1 MASGIPIQSGST
13 GNLANVDANGN
24 LYTNGP
30 TIIAQAGYEAI
41 AAVVSDGIT
50 YPSNAPR
57 TVRRI
62 ESSDANRMFTATCV
76 PMFLGTFAGTAIDLS
91 LWNQSTSTMTITVAG
106 GFLNLDANATTTA
119 STYAIAKTYR
129 TFPIFQ
135 DVGLR
140 FESAI
145 QFSQVPQTNTVMEW
159 GLGLMATNATPTDG
173 AFFRINGN
181 GDFLAVTNFNGTEN
195 YVDLGFVAAA
205 GTRYDTTIVVNA
217 NNAYFYIN
225 NNLAASIA
233 VTAAGSSTTAAY
245 EQPVSFRIYNTSSVP
260 SYANIMKIG
269 AVAVTLLDGGA
280 SRTWAHSMVG
290 AGGNAIQNTLG
301 GGTTGQTANYV
312 NSTAPASATLS
323 NTAGGYTTLGGQ
335 WQFATVAGAETDYAL
350 FAFLN
355 PAATAAVPGRA
366 LYVTGIRID
375 SLNTGA
381 AVATSSTILQW
392 GCSAGATAATLVGT
406 VDSAGAKIVRRV
418 TLGLQSFA
426 IGAAI
431 GASPLPGPIDTQ
443 FASPMVVNAG
453 EYFHVIVKSPIGTA
467 TTSQII
473 RGTCFI
479 NGYFE

>member
-30 TIIAQAGYEAI
+30 TVAAQAGYEALGT
-41 AAVVSDGIT
+41 VVSDGIV

-57 TVRRI
+57 AVRRI
-62 ESSDANRMFTATCV
+62 ESTDANRLLAATCV
-76 PMFLGTFAGTAIDLS
+76 PEFLGTFSGTAIDLS

-135 DVGLR
+135 DLGLR
-140 FESAI
+140 FEAAV
-145 QFSQVPQTNTVMEW
+145 QFSQVPQSNTVMEW
-159 GLGLMATNATPTDG
+159 GFGFMATNATPTDG
-173 AFFRINGN
+173 AFFRINGA

-205 GTRYDTTIVVNA
+205 GTRYDTVIVVNA

-225 NNLAASIA
+225 NNLAATIA
-233 VTAAGSSTTAAY
+233 VGAAGASTTAAY

-260 SYANIMKIG
+260 STANIFKIG
-269 AVAVTLLDGGA
+269 ACAVTLLDGGA
-280 SRTWAHSMVG
+280 SRRWEHSMVG
-290 AGGNAIQNTLG
+290 AGGNAIQNTVG
-301 GGTTGQTANYV
+301 GGTTGQTSSYV

-323 NTAGGYTTLGGQ
+323 NTTAGYATLGGQ

-355 PAATAAVPGRA
+355 PAGTAAVPGRT
-366 LYVTGIRID
+366 LFVTGIRID

-381 AVATSSTILQW
+381 AVATTATVLQW
-392 GCSAGATAATLVGT
+392 GCSAGSTAVTLAGT

-418 TLGLQSFA
+418 ALGIQSWA

-431 GASPLPGPIDTQ
+431 GAAPLPGPIDTQ
-443 FASPMVVNAG
+443 FSSPLVVNAG
-453 EYFHVIVKSPIGTA
+453 EYFHVIMKQFLGTA
-467 TTSQII
+467 TASQVI
-473 RGTCFI
+473 RGVCFI